1 MEVRILVVILDE
13 ENTPAQDIVGVDD
26 FDLRFQK
33 PNDVTTQL
41 IYADYTGR
49 IVNVEDDDILKLDR
63 SFQQVGDDLGALQR
77 TENTG
82 RTQVQKGITALM
94 LQNLLV
100 ILKLNIVLM
109 MKKN

>member
-1 MEVRILVVILDE
+1 M
-13 ENTPAQDIVGVDD
+13 
-26 FDLRFQK
+26 
-33 PNDVTTQL
+33 L
-41 IYADYTGR
+41 IIQGR

-63 SFQQVGDDLGALQR
+63 SFQQVGDDLGGITKELK
-77 TENTG
+77 
-82 RTQVQKGITALM
+82 TQVEHKYKEMELQVM